1 MALSNIVR
9 HHQIGSKYLFNF
21 GFRSKKEFFVQY
33 KNFSLSQIM
42 AKYHLN
48 PEGPYNWIS
57 NARVLPLGTNIPE
70 FEDLEPKS
78 GKVLA
83 KIPESREDE
92 VNRAVEAAKS
102 AFVPW
107 SQMTGLERGRILTKA
122 GRILRDNL
130 EDISIAETQDNGKPI
145 WESRMDVSGVADC
158 WEYFGGL
165 AGSIVGQHV
174 KLSGG
179 SWAYVSREPI
189 GLVGGIGAWNYPTQ
203 TCSWKAAPALAAGNT
218 FIYKPSQF
226 TPLTAVILGEVLKD
240 AGLPAGVFNVIQGV
254 GETGAIMTK
263 HKGFD
268 KYSFT
273 GSVPTGTKIMQ
284 AAADG
289 IRNIT
294 LELGGKSPLII
305 FDDADLKNAVKG
317 ALMANFFSQG
327 QVCSNG
333 TRVFVQKGI
342 YDKFLQE
349 FVKQASNMKI
359 GDPMNDDTTV
369 GATISQEQAE
379 KVLNYIDIAKKEGGK
394 IECGGE
400 RVMLEGNCAGGYYL
414 SPCVVTN
421 LTDEKTLMK
430 EEVFGSVASVISF
443 DSEEEVIARANNTIF
458 GLAGGVFTKDLV
470 RGHRVVGAINAG
482 SCYINTYNLAPAEV
496 PFGGFKMSGIGREN
510 GTVAIEHYTQMKTVI
525 VEMNDVACGQLY
537 REDI

>member
-1 MALSNIVR
+1 MALNVSNYRVK
-9 HHQIGSKYLFNF
+9 SKCMPFC
-21 GFRSKKEFFVQY
+21 RSIIRIISNHNQY
-33 KNFSLSQIM
+33 KHFSHSSQM
-42 AKYHLN
+42 AKYSLKA
-48 PEGPYNWIS
+48 EGPYNWIS
-57 NARVLPLGTNIPE
+57 NERVLPVGANFKTFDNL
-70 FEDLEPKS
+70 DPKS
-78 GKVLA
+78 SQVIA
-83 KIPESREDE
+83 QIPESGEDE
-92 VNRAVEAAKS
+92 VNRAVEAAKD
-102 AFVPW
+102 AFITW
-107 SQMTGLERGRILTKA
+107 SKKTGLERGNILTEA
-122 GRILRDNL
+122 ARIIRNNL
-130 EDISIAETQDNGKPI
+130 EDIAKAETQDNGKPI
-145 WESRMDVSGVADC
+145 WEARMDVAGVADC

-165 AGSIVGQHV
+165 ASSIVGQHV
-174 KLSGG
+174 KLAGG

-240 AGLPAGVFNVIQGV
+240 AGLPNGVFNVIQGV

-284 AAADG
+284 AAAEG

-317 ALMANFFSQG
+317 AMMANFFSQG

-342 YDKFLQE
+342 YSRFLEE
-349 FVKQASNMKI
+349 FVKQAKNMKI
-359 GDPMNDDTTV
+359 GDPMDESTTV
-369 GATISQEQAE
+369 GATVSKDQFDIVM
-379 KVLNYIDIAKKEGGK
+379 KYIDIAKKEGGK

-400 RVMLEGNCAGGYYL
+400 RVMLEGDCAGGYYV
-414 SPCVVTN
+414 SPCIVTN
-421 LTDEKTLMK
+421 LNDENTIMR
-430 EEVFGSVASVISF
+430 EEIFGAVASVVTF
-443 DSEEEVIARANNTIF
+443 DTEEEVIKRANNTIF
-458 GLAGGVFTKDLV
+458 GLAGGVFTKDIT
-470 RGHRVVGAINAG
+470 RAHRVIDNINAG
-482 SCYINTYNLAPAEV
+482 SCYINTFNLAPAEV

-510 GTVAIEHYTQMKTVI
+510 GTVALEHYTQMKTVI
-525 VEMNDVACGQLY
+525 VEMNDIDCGQLY

>member
-1 MALSNIVR
+1 M
-9 HHQIGSKYLFNF
+9 GKYQLTT
-21 GFRSKKEFFVQY
+21 
-33 KNFSLSQIM
+33 
-42 AKYHLN
+42 
-48 PEGPYNWIS
+48 EGPYNWIN
-57 NARVLPLGTNIPE
+57 NARVLPLDKNVPV
-70 FEDLEPKS
+70 FDDLEPQS

-83 KIPESREDE
+83 KIPVSAEQE

-102 AFVPW
+102 AFLKW
-107 SQMTGLERGRILTKA
+107 SQTTGLERGKILTEA
-122 GRILRDNL
+122 ARILRDNL
-130 EDISIAETQDNGKPI
+130 EDISKAETQDNGKPI
-145 WESRMDVSGVADC
+145 WESRMDVAGVADC

-165 AGSIVGQHV
+165 AASIVGQHV
-174 KLSGG
+174 KLAGG

-189 GLVGGIGAWNYPTQ
+189 GVVGGIGAWNYPTQ

-226 TPLTAVILGEVLKD
+226 TPLTAVMLGEVLAD
-240 AGLPAGVFNVIQGV
+240 AGLPSGVFNIIQG
-254 GETGAIMTK
+254 TGATGGIMTK

-284 AAADG
+284 AAAEG

-317 ALMANFFSQG
+317 AMMANFFSQG

-342 YDKFLQE
+342 YDQFLKE
-349 FVKQASNMKI
+349 FVKQASNMII
-359 GDPMNDDTTV
+359 GDPMNEDTTV

-379 KVLNYIDIAKKEGGK
+379 KVLQYIKIAKKEGGK

-400 RVMLEGNCAGGYYL
+400 RVMLEGECAGGYYL
-414 SPCVVTN
+414 SPCIVTN

-430 EEVFGSVASVISF
+430 EEIFGSVASVVQF
-443 DSEEEVIARANNTIF
+443 ESESDVIDRANNTIF
-458 GLAGGVFTKDLV
+458 GLAGGVFTKDLN
-470 RGHRVVGAINAG
+470 RAHRVVGALNAG
-482 SCYINTYNLAPAEV
+482 SCYINTFNLAPAEV

-525 VEMNDVACGQLY
+525 VEMNDVDCGLLY